1 MSPLPTVTAR
11 VLAAIAVATFIDAS
25 PVIAAN
31 AASVTTAAAPSCPAA
46 SASSIADVPWPQ
58 QRYDLD
64 LLSQIT
70 DGSGVIVAVVD
81 SGVDGT
87 HPQLAGRVLAGADLL
102 DPAGDGRLDCVGHG
116 TAVASIIAAVRRPGA
131 GLRGLAPGARILP
144 IRVSERVEVDGAV
157 SGRGVDAAGLADGID
172 RAVAGGARVVN
183 LSISVG
189 VDDPRLRRAVTQAQA
204 ADVVVVAAVGNQ
216 HERGDPTPYPAAY
229 PGVVGVGAIG
239 PDGSRLATS
248 PIGSYVDIVAPGDG
262 VIGAVPGGG
271 HATFQ
276 GSSFAAPFVSA
287 TAALI
292 RAHRPQLGQA
302 EVVRRLLTAADPA
315 GGAGGPAGYGSGVL
329 NPLRA
334 VTELMGPVRPQP
346 TRAGAT
352 RAAAAGGGARAEPPG
367 PALLVVAGGIGLA
380 TALAAGL
387 AVVVPMGRRRR
398 WRPTV
403 RMAGWGRPPSP

>member
-1 MSPLPTVTAR
+1 MPPLPTVTAC
-11 VLAAIAVATFIDAS
+11 VLAAIVVGLVPATTAPAVA
-25 PVIAAN
+25 AATPGC
-31 AASVTTAAAPSCPAA
+31 AVAP
-46 SASSIADVPWPQ
+46 ASSIADVPWPQ

-64 LLSQIT
+64 LLGQIT
-70 DGSGVIVAVVD
+70 DGAGVVVAVVD

-87 HPQLAGRVLAGADLL
+87 QPQLAGRVLAGSDLL
-102 DPAGDGRLDCVGHG
+102 DPVGDGRLDCVGHG

-131 GLRGLAPGARILP
+131 GLRGLAPGAKILP
-144 IRVSERVEVDGAV
+144 VRVSERIEVDGAV
-157 SGRGVDAAGLADGID
+157 IGRGVDAAGLADGID
-172 RAVAGGARVVN
+172 RAVAGGAGVVN

-189 VDDPRLRRAVTQAQA
+189 VDDPRLRRAVARALT

-239 PDGSRLATS
+239 ADGNRVATS
-248 PIGSYVDIVAPGDG
+248 PVGSYVDIVAPGDG

-292 RAHRPQLGQA
+292 RSHRPQLRQA
-302 EVVRRLLTAADPA
+302 DVVRRLLATADPA

-329 NPLRA
+329 NPVRA
-334 VTELMGPVRPQP
+334 VTELVRPTSAQP
-346 TRAGAT
+346 PRAEAT
-352 RAAAAGGGARAEPPG
+352 AAAAPPTIEPRANRPG
-367 PALLVVAGGIGLA
+367 QVMLVLASGIGLA
-380 TALAAGL
+380 TVVVVGL
-387 AVVVPMGRRRR
+387 AVIAPMGRRRR
-398 WRPTV
+398 WR
-403 RMAGWGRPPSP
+403 AGRTEPG